1 MNREIRID
9 SESSNEVITFE
20 DLKAWGKVPTDAD
33 DGIITNMIKAIR
45 QLQEEWTGRSF
56 IGKTLTV
63 NWRTLE
69 GRIYVDLPYGP
80 IRSIT
85 SIKRVY
91 EDGTLSDALSEGTDY
106 YVEGLDFQRVNLYT
120 RWTSA
125 GKIITGLRV
134 VYTAGHGS
142 GTGLVEL
149 PGAIRQ
155 AVLRH
160 VITDYDQRDDLE
172 VYQPVLYDWVKEA
185 LQPYKIDELW
195 L

>member
-1 MNREIRID
+1 MNREVRID
-9 SESSNEVITFE
+9 SESSTDVITVQQ
-20 DLKAWGKVPTDAD
+20 LKDWGKVPSGAEDHV
-33 DGIITNMIKAIR
+33 IEQMIKSVR

-56 IGKTLTV
+56 IEKTLTA

-69 GRIYVDLPYGP
+69 GRIYIDLPYGP

-134 VYTAGHGS
+134 TYTAGHGS
-142 GTGLVEL
+142 GEGLVSL
-149 PGAIRQ
+149 PEPIVDAM
-155 AVLRH
+155 LRH
-160 VITDYDQRDDLE
+160 VVTDYDQRDDLE